1 MRYKL
6 ISILFFGYSCLL
18 TGCGSSMP
26 QPMEVDKRLA
36 DIDAELS
43 KNTAEGYDKAY
54 YSFIHGFDDW
64 GMRVTGLQI
73 PGWDNRETKQ
83 LKQLK
88 EVYPQAFGKALEFA
102 RKRAEQA
109 KTTEEKMLANLYLL
123 HTNTMWT
130 RYTDIKYASL
140 SPNANSWVVS
150 VTRSQRLP
158 ESSVKQAKELL
169 GEIFYAKSKAPVKFG
184 KNDDAIKRYHEFVW
198 LYLTWLYDQ
207 PDINGTVSP
216 SLKADL
222 QKAYNRTV
230 ANVVVRNK
238 KDYRHDGVMVNS
250 AYIIPAIL
258 KDSLQGAGKPKY
270 ILPFEKL
277 LQTDPDLISY
287 KTGAV
292 RRMILM
298 DYTSRPSPTG
308 INYFLD
314 ISVAQVSSGDKESND
329 HSAEIYSVGSVDC
342 QWMENESYSNDD
354 DRRNKKRGRKSKNHG
369 DNPRYIKTCVDNRSL
384 VREKTNVV
392 SNFKNTDVKYSWQIK
407 NAQGKV
413 EKENADG
420 HKSSRSEGSKT
431 KYVEGNRVGSQYGD
445 NSDPTND
452 AISQVSQ
459 DIMQHTEELICT
471 VRGKNACIDF
481 TKKK

>member
-1 MRYKL
+1 
-6 ISILFFGYSCLL
+6 
-18 TGCGSSMP
+18 MP
-26 QPMEVDKRLA
+26 QPMKVDQRLA
-36 DIDAELS
+36 TIDADLS

-73 PGWDNRETKQ
+73 VGRNNRESKE

-102 RKRAEQA
+102 RKRVEQA

-130 RYTDIKYASL
+130 KYTDMKYALL
-140 SPNANSWVVS
+140 SPKANAWVVS

-158 ESSVKQAKELL
+158 EQSVKQAKEKL
-169 GEIFYAKSKAPVKFG
+169 GEIFYAKSKVPVEFS

-207 PDINGTVSP
+207 PDINGALSP

-222 QKAYNRTV
+222 LKAYNRTV
-230 ANVVVRNK
+230 VNVVVRNK
-238 KDYRHDGVMVNS
+238 KDFRHDGVMVNS
-250 AYIIPAIL
+250 ADIIPAIL
-258 KDSLQGAGKPKY
+258 KNSLQGEGKPKY
-270 ILPFEKL
+270 ILPFEQL

-287 KTGAV
+287 KTGSV

-314 ISVAQVSSGDKESND
+314 ISIAQVLAGDKESHDRSTNV
-329 HSAEIYSVGSVDC
+329 YSVGTVDC
-342 QWMENESYSNDD
+342 EWVANEDYHDD
-354 DRRNKKRGRKSKNHG
+354 GDRRHKKRHKKSKDRD
-369 DNPRYIKTCVDNRSL
+369 DNPRYVKTCVDNRGTAKESI
-384 VREKTNVV
+384 NVV
-392 SNFKNTDVKYSWQIK
+392 SNFKSTDVKYSWQIK

-420 HKSSRSEGSKT
+420 YQSSRSEGSKT
-431 KYVEGNRVGSQYGD
+431 KYVEGSKVGSQYGD

-452 AISQVSQ
+452 AISQVSK
-459 DIMQHTEELICT
+459 DIMEHTEDLICT
-471 VRGKNACIDF
+471 VKGKNACIDF
-481 TKKK
+481 TRKK